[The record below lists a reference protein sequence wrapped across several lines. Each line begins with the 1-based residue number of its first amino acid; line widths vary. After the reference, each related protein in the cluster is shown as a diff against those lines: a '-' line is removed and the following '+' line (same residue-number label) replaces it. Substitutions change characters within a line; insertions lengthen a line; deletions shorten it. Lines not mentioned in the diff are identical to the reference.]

1 MAKKPAQ
8 AAPDP
13 AKDPAGFTVLRLRAG
28 GTRQTIVGELE
39 AAGVD
44 RVQAT
49 NVVHEVIQQIRAIQE
64 KERITANAIV
74 RGLVAGI
81 VAAFVGGTL
90 WALIVAV
97 TDYEIGIMATGI
109 GLLAGFATVR
119 FAGAKGL
126 PLQLIAV
133 GAALLGIILGKYLT
147 FFVIVRELVTEE
159 YGTVV
164 ASQVMPFDPQLIEAF
179 VAGLGE
185 FASPYDLLW
194 IVLAVVAA
202 WRIPKALAFRL
213 PEAA

>member
-1 MAKKPAQ
+1 MGRKPTQ
-8 AAPDP
+8 PAPDP

-28 GTRQTIVGELE
+28 GTRQTIVAELE

-49 NVVHEVIQQIRAIQE
+49 NVVHEVIQQIRAVQE
-64 KERITANAIV
+64 KERISANAIV

-81 VAAFVGGTL
+81 VAAFVGGAV
-90 WALIVAV
+90 WAVIVV
-97 TDYEIGIMATGI
+97 VSNYEIGVMATGI

-126 PLQLIAV
+126 PLQVIAV
-133 GAALLGIILGKYLT
+133 GSALLGILVGKYLT
-147 FFVIVRELVTEE
+147 FFAIVRQLVTED
-159 YGTVV
+159 YGTVA
-164 ASQVMPFDPQLIEAF
+164 ASQVMPFDPQVIQAF
-179 VAGLGE
+179 IDSLGE

-202 WRIPKALAFRL
+202 WRIPKALGFRL
-213 PEAA
+213 AEAA